1 MPTVETIAILPA
13 GGLSSCSEDSLQ
25 AGFSSPQLLAVSH
38 VPREKG
44 HTFQTKGLFI
54 FPPEVTRGIRRSSQA
69 EAVFAGLSL
78 AFSQRPGL
86 FWQPSQ
92 LCLLGWECFLN
103 CSKQTPIQ
111 ATQSPWFVYS
121 PKSRNEHPV
130 QRVGSKQLCHKQVA
144 EGDPPGCTFFM
155 QSEQEKQNLDHK
167 EAFKP
172 LFDPF
177 QRNSAWLCASLPLPM
192 AWKFFSSLS
201 NNQIFFLR
209 SNNDNAFYLRHTQH
223 FMRQLNIISWDSQYN
238 LERSGWITPRV
249 YSMPWGRHSGGSE
262 CKGDMKMSE
271 NLDLWEPTVGNVYQ
285 DGTFEFLL
293 T

>member
-1 MPTVETIAILPA
+1 M
-13 GGLSSCSEDSLQ
+13 
-25 AGFSSPQLLAVSH
+25 
-38 VPREKG
+38 
-44 HTFQTKGLFI
+44 
-54 FPPEVTRGIRRSSQA
+54 TRGIWRSSQA

-103 CSKQTPIQ
+103 CSKQTPIL
-111 ATQSPWFVYS
+111 ATQSPGFVYP

-130 QRVGSKQLCHKQVA
+130 QRVGSKWLCHKQ
-144 EGDPPGCTFFM
+144 DPPGCTFAM

-172 LFDPF
+172 QFDPF

-192 AWKFFSSLS
+192 VWKFFSSLS
-201 NNQIFFLR
+201 NNQIFLR
-209 SNNDNAFYLRHTQH
+209 SNNDNDNAFYLRHTQH
-223 FMRQLNIISWDSQYN
+223 FMRHLDIISWDSQYN
-238 LERSGWITPRV
+238 LERSGWIIPRV
-249 YSMPWGRHSGGSE
+249 YSMPWGRHSAGSE
-262 CKGDMKMSE
+262 CKGDMKVSE
-271 NLDLWEPTVGNVYQ
+271 SLDLWGPAVGNVYR
-285 DGTFEFLL
+285 DGTFEFFL